1 MDRREPTVKGAF
13 ALFNGTIADEREVL
27 EVCLG
32 RLYVGAGQVVRSLT
46 LSGLRGGIDEGCMI
60 SYLRENLEGVGE
72 DTLDDFVAKNRERHP
87 IRPDFDPEGRLTC
100 LDDEEFYRVF
110 RDGEGWERF
119 RRMFPDSDGTLRFSR
134 VGLDRD
140 VTQALIYAGQQFD
153 WNVGSGGYRL
163 FSKRDGS
170 WTESAKVGRWIS

>member
-1 MDRREPTVKGAF
+1 
-13 ALFNGTIADEREVL
+13 LFNGTIADEREVL

-32 RLYVGAGQVVRSLT
+32 HLYVGAGQVVRSLT
-46 LSGLRGGIDEGCMI
+46 LSGLRGNIEEDRMI
-60 SYLRENLEGVGE
+60 SYLREKLVGLDDE
-72 DTLDDFVAKNRERHP
+72 TLADFVAKNRERHP
-87 IRPDFDPEGRLTC
+87 VRPDFDPEGRLTC
-100 LDDEEFYRVF
+100 LSDREFHNVF

-134 VGLDRD
+134 VGLDRGA
-140 VTQALIYAGQQFD
+140 TQALIYAGQQFD

-170 WTESAKVGRWIS
+170 WTERARVGTWIS